1 MPIFEKRNC
10 HHADS
15 EAEVDFSLTLN
26 HSAMEAPPS
35 PPHAHKYEDL
45 QQQLTDEVH
54 KLQMHSFSTP
64 SPIQTQMTP
73 TPSSV
78 LPTPAPS
85 ANPQLA
91 KLREQIK
98 GNQTSVESMK
108 VEPLKVGKPSVMG
121 VDFRGSFNIRK
132 NTTNPLS
139 LS

>member
-54 KLQMHSFSTP
+54 KQRN
-64 SPIQTQMTP
+64 I
-73 TPSSV
+73 
-78 LPTPAPS
+78 A
-85 ANPQLA
+85 AAPQLH
-91 KLREQIK
+91 LGQ
-98 GNQTSVESMK
+98 NF
-108 VEPLKVGKPSVMG
+108 VG
-121 VDFRGSFNIRK
+121 DN
-132 NTTNPLS
+132 
-139 LS
+139 